1 MFRLVLAALSAI
13 FLLAG
18 PAAARSAR
26 ANVEALL
33 AADRAFS
40 AAAAHAPTAADALA
54 AMFDADIV
62 APFPGRGLLV
72 GRDAVAGAFRAAPG
86 FGEPGISW
94 APVRGGISADG
105 SQGFTFGFLTMA
117 GGDPARRNRKYLAY
131 WVHRPQGWRIVAYR
145 NIPRQPGTVSTAM
158 MAPSL
163 PGFAAR
169 ERSDAR
175 LIEPQRA
182 GLAAAEHAFSDRAQ
196 QVGLRVAFREFGRED
211 AMNMYRGAGFD
222 IGLDAITGN
231 FDAAETVSPVSWS
244 TEHAFVASSGDL
256 GVSIGT
262 IRPNRP
268 GADGRTDSFPFF
280 TIWRRDGPNAPW
292 RYIAE

>member
-1 MFRLVLAALSAI
+1 MIRFFLAALTAF

-18 PAAARSAR
+18 PAAARSAQ
-26 ANVEALL
+26 ANVDSLL
-33 AADRAFS
+33 AADRDFS
-40 AAAAHAPTAADALA
+40 AAAARAPTAADALA

-72 GRDAVAGAFRAAPG
+72 GRDAVVAAFRGAPG

-105 SQGFTFGFLTMA
+105 SQGFTFGFLTLA

-131 WVHRPQGWRIVAYR
+131 WVHRPQGWRIVTYR
-145 NIPRQPGTVSTAM
+145 NIPRQPGEISTAM

-169 ERSDAR
+169 ERRDAR
-175 LIEPQRA
+175 AIESHRA

-222 IGLDAITGN
+222 VGLDAVTGN

-244 TEHAFVASSGDL
+244 TEHSFIASSGDL

-262 IRPNRP
+262 IRQNHPD
-268 GADGRTDSFPFF
+268 AEGRSNSFPFF
-280 TIWRRDGPNAPW
+280 TVWRRDGPNAPW